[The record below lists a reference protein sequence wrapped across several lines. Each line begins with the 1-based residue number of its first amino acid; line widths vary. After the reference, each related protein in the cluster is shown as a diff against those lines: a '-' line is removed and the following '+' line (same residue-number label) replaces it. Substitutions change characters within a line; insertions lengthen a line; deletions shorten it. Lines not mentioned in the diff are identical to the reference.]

1 MKTALSWQQTTT
13 VEVELDVDDD
23 VLCSWA
29 IATLDLRTLGGEIS
43 AAELRRSAA
52 ANPHLRRRLQQLYA
66 IAIAAPR
73 MSSSST
79 IGVPHDAHPEGSAR

>member
-23 VLCSWA
+23 ALCTWA

-43 AAELRRSAA
+43 AAELRRSTA

-66 IAIAAPR
+66 IATAAPR

-79 IGVPHDAHPEGSAR
+79 ISVPHDAHPKGSAR

>member
-13 VEVELDVDDD
+13 VEVELDVDD
-23 VLCSWA
+23 VALCDWA

-52 ANPHLRRRLQQLYA
+52 ANPQSNDQNLWMALG
-66 IAIAAPR
+66 
-73 MSSSST
+73 
-79 IGVPHDAHPEGSAR
+79 GVT

>member
-23 VLCSWA
+23 ALCSWA

-73 MSSSST
+73 MSSSSA
-79 IGVPHDAHPEGSAR
+79 ISVPHDAHPEGSAR

>member
-13 VEVELDVDDD
+13 VEVELDVDDIA
-23 VLCSWA
+23 LCAWA

-43 AAELRRSAA
+43 AVELRRSAA

-66 IAIAAPR
+66 IALAAPR
-73 MSSSST
+73 ASSST
-79 IGVPHDAHPEGSAR
+79 ISVPHDTHPEGSAR

>member
-13 VEVELDVDDD
+13 VEVELDVDD
-23 VLCSWA
+23 VALCDWA

-66 IAIAAPR
+66 IALAAPR
-73 MSSSST
+73 TSSAT
-79 IGVPHDAHPEGSAR
+79 IGVPHDTHPEGSAR